1 MDRQSLLAAS
11 LVLRGGPTRWIA
23 CRTPGLPR
31 GAGAVTR
38 RALAVVL
45 ALAATVELAAC
56 ECGDGGAVVTYAG
69 TDALA
74 PVQGIWAVEY
84 LVAGTPAPGCAQ
96 VLAALEAG
104 APPPGTVVRQT
115 FQLLAPDLVRNDFR
129 LLPAPSRRN
138 GCPAGSATGTFAA
151 LLYDAAEP
159 PCVGVGCP
167 APPPLLATAC
177 AEGVTIHADRKTRL
191 DLPIQAVP

>member
-11 LVLRGGPTRWIA
+11 LVLRGG
-23 CRTPGLPR
+23 R
-31 GAGAVTR
+31 GACAVTR

-56 ECGDGGAVVTYAG
+56 GCENGGANVTYVG

-74 PVQGIWAVEY
+74 PVQGIWAAEY
-84 LVAGTPAPGCAQ
+84 LVAGTPAPGCAE

-104 APPPGTVVRQT
+104 APPPGTVVRHNIQ
-115 FQLLAPDLVRNDFR
+115 QLAFELVRNDF
-129 LLPAPSRRN
+129 LLVPPPSRSS

-151 LLYDAAEP
+151 LLYDAADP
-159 PCVGVGCP
+159 PCAGAGCP
-167 APPPLLATAC
+167 PPPPLLATAC

-191 DLPIQAVP
+191 DLTVQAVP